1 MKTTA
6 KTNRRNPVH
15 ASEAKAAA
23 AGKDAPDVEN
33 AAQGQAARDAT
44 VTERLRRE
52 RAIASHRKVHPERT
66 ADNIL
71 KEERHRERGIPFD
84 EPLSSP
90 ALPERETPA
99 REVSSPAVQMPKGE
113 AAHEVFRVRAKI
125 TAVELT
131 LQVLCRQLARRSAEY
146 PKVEAAEAAWRA
158 QPSQGLA
165 KWNAERPMRE
175 RAGVEHQAL
184 LFRLAKQVL
193 SQERERRGR
202 LENAR
207 GPGCIRYTDER
218 AAALVAKADSD
229 PLAWEAACAR
239 AGHTLEQ
246 GDMLPPELNKFVVDI
261 LLNRT
266 TKPMRRGPKKGTH
279 TVRDAAIRSTARLL
293 EEHFGFSP
301 LTRNDSSGPDSIC
314 DALTAALKK
323 LGEEIGYKAV
333 VKIVTNG
340 YTHRQKINN
349 PLGGLTKNQF
359 AVYEAIKA
367 GAKSNDDIA
376 RDVGKRKQ
384 DVCRIVRALKSRGLP
399 LPGT

>member
-1 MKTTA
+1 VKTAA

-33 AAQGQAARDAT
+33 AAQGQAARDAM

-52 RAIASHRKVHPERT
+52 RAIASHRKVHPQRT

-99 REVSSPAVQMPKGE
+99 RELSSTAVKWE
-113 AAHEVFRVRAKI
+113 TRAKI
-125 TAVELT
+125 TWNEAPEELA
-131 LQVLCRQLARRSAEY
+131 LQVLCRHLALWSAEY
-146 PKVEAAEAAWRA
+146 PKVEAAKATWRA

-193 SQERERRGR
+193 SQERRGL

-207 GPGCIRYTDER
+207 SPGCIRYTDER
-218 AAALVAKADSD
+218 VAALVAKADSD
-229 PLAWEAACAR
+229 PLAWEAARAR
-239 AGHTLEQ
+239 AGHMLEQ
-246 GDMLPPELNKFVVDI
+246 GDMLPPKLNKFAGDI
-261 LLNRT
+261 LLYRT
-266 TKPMRRGPKKGTH
+266 TKPMRRGRKKGFH
-279 TVRDAAIRSTARLL
+279 AARDTAIQQTIRKL
-293 EEHFGFSP
+293 EEHFGCRP
-301 LTRNDSSGPDSIC
+301 LMRNKVSDPHSIC
-314 DALTAALKK
+314 DAIAAALKE
-323 LGEEIGYKAV
+323 LGENIGYEGV
-333 VKIVTNG
+333 REIVRKRAG
-340 YTHRQKINN
+340 YTRR
-349 PLGGLTKNQF
+349 LR
-359 AVYEAIKA
+359 A
-367 GAKSNDDIA
+367 GK
-376 RDVGKRKQ
+376 
-384 DVCRIVRALKSRGLP
+384 
-399 LPGT
+399 